1 MTFQA
6 YLDQFEEI
14 LKSDTPNA
22 PYNDADFFNYAKLNW
37 SRMNRWVKHGILQTD
52 LTAAINAISSPQ
64 QWIVITEPWCGD
76 AAHIVPFLARLA
88 ELNSLVTIDFQLR
101 DSAPFLIDNYLTNGG
116 KSIPILVI
124 RDEAGNDLAVW
135 GPRPKAC
142 QIVFDELKAK
152 QAEMNELKT
161 ALQHWYNEDKGVSLQ
176 TELLALI
183 K

>member
-6 YLDQFEEI
+6 YLDQFEGI
-14 LKSDTPNA
+14 LKSDAPNA

-37 SRMNRWVKHGILQTD
+37 SRMNRWVKHGIIQAD
-52 LTAAINAISSPQ
+52 LEAAINDIRSPQ
-64 QWIVITEPWCGD
+64 NWIVITEPWCGD

-88 ELNSLVTIDFQLR
+88 ELNPLVTIDFQLR

-142 QIVFDELKAK
+142 QVVFDELKAK